1 MTIFMKTNF
10 SHKTNSLLLINERK
24 KHQLSLNDFI
34 KRHIDREKNTNHTS
48 KLEDKVDDL
57 VVLRQQQ
64 Q

>member
-34 KRHIDREKNTNHTS
+34 KRHIDREKKTQTTHPN
-48 KLEDKVDDL
+48 
-57 VVLRQQQ
+57 
-64 Q
+64 